1 MNNTPTNETP
11 SAYAQRMLDRG
22 VTRQQVENELV
33 SMGHPRQFA
42 AEIVTEVARM
52 LDSKKR
58 SQGLVLIMA
67 GAFICFLSFL
77 LTVTGFVSGD
87 AYNFVLFG
95 VTSLGVIVIF
105 AGFTMVF

>member
-1 MNNTPTNETP
+1 MSDTPTKETP
-11 SAYAQRMLDRG
+11 SEYASRMLQSG
-22 VTRQQVENELV
+22 VPRQQVENELV
-33 SMGHPRQFA
+33 SMGQSRQFA
-42 AEIVTEVARM
+42 TEIVTEVVKMRDA
-52 LDSKKR
+52 KKR
-58 SQGLVLIMA
+58 SQGLMLILA

-77 LTVTGFVSGD
+77 ITVTGSVSGD

>member
-1 MNNTPTNETP
+1 MSNIPTNETP
-11 SAYAQRMLDRG
+11 SEYATRMLERG
-22 VTRQQVENELV
+22 VARQQIENDLV
-33 SMGHPRQFA
+33 GMGHARNFA
-42 AEIVTEVARM
+42 TEIVTEVAKMR
-52 LDSKKR
+52 DAKKR
-58 SQGLVLIMA
+58 SQGLVLILA
-67 GAFICFLSFL
+67 GAFICFISFL

>member
-1 MNNTPTNETP
+1 MSNTPTNEAP
-11 SAYAQRMLDRG
+11 SAYA
-22 VTRQQVENELV
+22 T
-33 SMGHPRQFA
+33 
-42 AEIVTEVARM
+42 RM
-52 LDSKKR
+52 LDSGVPRQQIENDLVTMGQSRQFATDIVAELVKMRDAKKR
-58 SQGLVLIMA
+58 SQGLMLILA
-67 GAFICFLSFL
+67 GAFICFISFL

>member
-1 MNNTPTNETP
+1 MSDTPTNETP
-11 SAYAQRMLDRG
+11 SAYASRMLERG
-22 VTRQQVENELV
+22 VPRQQVENELV
-33 SMGHPRQFA
+33 SMGQSRQFA
-42 AEIVTEVARM
+42 TEIVMEVVKMRDA
-52 LDSKKR
+52 KKR
-58 SQGLVLIMA
+58 SQGLVLILA

>member
-1 MNNTPTNETP
+1 MSNTPTNETP
-11 SAYAQRMLDRG
+11 SAYATRMLDSG
-22 VTRQQVENELV
+22 VSRQQIENDLV
-33 SMGHPRQFA
+33 SMGQSRQFA
-42 AEIVTEVARM
+42 ADIVSELVKMRDA
-52 LDSKKR
+52 KKR
-58 SQGLVLIMA
+58 SQGLVLILA
-67 GAFICFLSFL
+67 GAFICFISFL

>member
-1 MNNTPTNETP
+1 MSNTPTNETP
-11 SAYAQRMLDRG
+11 SAYATRMLDSG
-22 VTRQQVENELV
+22 VSRQQIENDLV
-33 SMGHPRQFA
+33 SMGQSRQFA
-42 AEIVTEVARM
+42 ADIVSELVKMRDA
-52 LDSKKR
+52 KKR
-58 SQGLVLIMA
+58 SQGLMLILA
-67 GAFICFLSFL
+67 GAFICFISFL